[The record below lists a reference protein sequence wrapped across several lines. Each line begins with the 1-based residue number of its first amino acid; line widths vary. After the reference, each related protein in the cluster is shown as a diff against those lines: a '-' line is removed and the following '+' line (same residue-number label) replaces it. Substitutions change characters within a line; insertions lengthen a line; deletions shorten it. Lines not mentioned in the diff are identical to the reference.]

1 LRAIGAHFEVDAF
14 LADADFVAEATFH
27 QGEPRLAGVPGDAP
41 HVASGFSV
49 RVSAANANDLPGQ
62 VRDALVFLNEH
73 EDELRRL
80 GSFAGLEE
88 VFLEFAISRREG
100 PVQTAIF
107 PAELLWR
114 AGALDIDLVVS
125 HYAMLEGES

>member
-1 LRAIGAHFEVDAF
+1 LRAIGVHFEVDAF
-14 LADADFVAEATFH
+14 LADADLVAEATFH
-27 QGEPRLAGVPGDAP
+27 QGEPQLAGVPGSAP

-49 RVSAANANDLPGQ
+49 RVSAADVDDLPGQ
-62 VRDALVFLNEH
+62 IADALVFLNEH

-88 VFLEFAISRREG
+88 VFLEFAVRHRSDA
-100 PVQTAIF
+100 VQSDIF

-114 AGALDIDLVVS
+114 AGALDIDLVVTR
-125 HYAMLEGES
+125 YAMPETES